1 MTDGMASLR
10 GRQRAQTQR
19 LIQEHAIRLFLE
31 RGYEQ
36 TTVSA
41 VAAAAGVSPMTLY
54 RHFPTKEDLVLRD
67 EYDPLIAQCIAARPA
82 TEPLI
87 RRIGNALI
95 EELER
100 AIGTGLPDN
109 DANAVA
115 GRSDTTGGKELL
127 LARLQLVLSTPA
139 LRARRWDSQY
149 ATQKVIVEALRGDP
163 PDPDLE
169 FRLTVATGACL
180 AAASAALFRW
190 VEQEGRPDL
199 TQLMTE
205 ALAVLFDE
213 QLR

>member
-1 MTDGMASLR
+1 MSSLR
-10 GRQRAQTQR
+10 ERQRAQTQR

-31 RGYEQ
+31 RGYDQ
-36 TTVSA
+36 TTVNA

-67 EYDPLIAQCIAARPA
+67 EYDPLIAERIAARPA

-87 RRIGNALI
+87 RRIGHALI
-95 EELER
+95 EELDA
-100 AIGTGLPDN
+100 AIRTGQD
-109 DANAVA
+109 DADRNAAA
-115 GRSDTTGGKELL
+115 GHGAPFGGRELL
-127 LARLQLVLSTPA
+127 LARLRLVLSTPA
-139 LRARRWDSQY
+139 LRARRWDGQY

-169 FRLTVATGACL
+169 FRLSVATGACL

-190 VEQEGRPDL
+190 VEHEGRPDL

-205 ALAVLFDE
+205 ALAVLFE
-213 QLR
+213 GQTP